1 MHNVDTTLMHSE
13 PGIEKYYMQGG
24 KGSSGNFYLQH
35 SWSILAVAELWLWW
49 QWYRRDGDLRN
60 LHEWSW
66 HMETDHPHI
75 MNVVIPMKM

>member
-24 KGSSGNFYLQH
+24 KQ
-35 SWSILAVAELWLWW
+35 W
-49 QWYRRDGDLRN
+49 QLLSAAFVKHIGCGGRDGDLRN

-66 HMETDHPHI
+66 HMETDHPNI
-75 MNVVIPMKM
+75 MNVVIPTKM